1 MSGSRA
7 LPLVTTPGPFAAIA
21 ADSGSVDRL
30 ERTNEPPHTAREV
43 VFLWSCYVL
52 DEQAVLDTVQSSG
65 TLTKLPLPDAWGYK
79 PRMDCFAYHHPQASE
94 PGQPNNP
101 PLPPPQRYTNGLL
114 THFWV
119 DASIPLAVHL
129 LKVRPGDKVL
139 DLWHSTST
147 MAAKSIVL
155 AQSMWLARPTQDQG
169 IHIKTPGFLHFND
182 STFGRHLLRRPSTF
196 GCALAGTLGDYVPPE
211 ATESGNLRRIQE
223 VPQATD
229 SHLDFAKRLPF
240 GSMYYDKIILDVDTV
255 GEQIFPLE
263 RVSDQSPQETIP
275 EMTERYRA
283 AYVQLL
289 LAALDAVKIG
299 GTVVYCAPSTA
310 HDEHDRIV
318 FRALYHR
325 KLVSDGIGSWIAEL
339 EALPHAIR
347 RSLRANWAKQTRQGW
362 LVMSTGDE
370 GDMEFGPYYITV
382 IHTRPRTGNPYP
394 QGLRPPESQDGWEDI
409 ERAAVDRAFRE

>member
-30 ERTNEPPHTAREV
+30 ERTNPPPHTAREV
-43 VFLWSCYVL
+43 VFIWSCYVL
-52 DEQAVLDTVQSSG
+52 DEHAILDTVQSSG
-65 TLTKLPLPDAWGYK
+65 TLTRVPLPRAWGYN

-94 PGQPNNP
+94 PGQPDHP

-119 DASIPLAVHL
+119 DASIPLAIHL

-147 MAAKSIVL
+147 MAAKSVVL
-155 AQSMWLARPTQDQG
+155 AQSMWLVRPTRDQG
-169 IHIKTPGFLHFND
+169 IDLRNPGFLHFND
-182 STFGRHLLRRPSTF
+182 STFGRPLLRRPSLF
-196 GCALAGTLGDYVPPE
+196 GCALAGTLGEYVPPE
-211 ATESGNLRRIQE
+211 ATESGHLHRIRE

-229 SHLDFAKRLPF
+229 DHLGFARRLPF
-240 GSMYYDKIILDVDTV
+240 GPKYYDSVILDVDTV
-255 GEQIFPLE
+255 GEQIFPLG
-263 RVSDQSPQETIP
+263 RASDQGPQETIP

-289 LAALDAVKIG
+289 LTALDAVKIG
-299 GTVVYCAPSTA
+299 GRVVYCAPSTA

-325 KLVSDGIGSWIAEL
+325 KLISDATGSWITEL
-339 EALPHAIR
+339 DAIPQVLR
-347 RSLRANWAKQTRQGW
+347 GGLRANWATQTRQGW

-370 GDMEFGPYYITV
+370 GDMKFGPYYIAV
-382 IHTRPRTGNPYP
+382 IKTRPRTANPYP
-394 QGLRPPESQDGWEDI
+394 QGLRPPESQAGWEAI
-409 ERAAVDRAFRE
+409 ERAAVDRAFRG